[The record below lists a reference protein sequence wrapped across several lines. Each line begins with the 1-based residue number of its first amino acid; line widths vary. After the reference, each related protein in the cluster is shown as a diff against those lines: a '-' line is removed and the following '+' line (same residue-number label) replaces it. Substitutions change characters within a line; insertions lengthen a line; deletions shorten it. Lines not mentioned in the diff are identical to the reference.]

1 VQPGLSNLQQIKTLL
16 NSPISAF
23 EARAANL
30 LKKLSIDT
38 ALDLLFHLP
47 SGILYRHKAERV
59 SNLKAGDY
67 NTICLHIDEYA
78 QPRWGKR
85 GAQPFRIY
93 CSDKD
98 GDLLTLVFFNIRMQ
112 YIESQFPLNQMRA
125 ISGRAEKYKG
135 KVQIVHPDKSASVH
149 LLDKLCGV
157 DVLYPLTAGL
167 SNGAI
172 QRCIAQLLGQL
183 GCIWDLEDWFDGKIL
198 KEYGLS
204 GWYESLLAVHTP
216 KSEQDLDI
224 SDSRARLRLALDEL
238 VDRDKKVE
246 QNRLQRQGASGAV
259 IPPSTILRRDF
270 FQTRP
275 DLVLTQGQTEALK
288 DIDQDLCAPCPALRL
303 IQGDVGCGKTL
314 VAFLAMLSAVEAEYQ
329 CALLAPTEVLAKQ
342 HFETIVNLCGFGGL
356 TIALLTASN
365 NGGAVYAKIKDGI
378 TNIVV
383 GTHAMLEEKVVFK
396 KLGLVVIDE
405 QHRFGVDQRESL
417 QKKNEQAN
425 VIYLSATPIP
435 RTLLMVYDGSVD
447 ISEIHDKPKD
457 RLSIKTS
464 VLPLDK
470 LQPLIDRI
478 RELLASGDQV
488 YWVCPLVEESE
499 KLDLAAAKS
508 RFEYLQT
515 QLSGFNV
522 GLIHG
527 KQKGKDQTMLGF
539 KNGGIRLLVS
549 TTVIEVGIDIPNASL
564 IVIEHAER
572 FGLAQLHQLR
582 GRVGR
587 GNKQSHCVLLYQPP
601 LSDIA
606 HRRLK
611 IIQKNN
617 DGFAI
622 AEEDLHIRRGGDVLG
637 IKQSGIPEFK
647 TCSLKEA
654 CSLAKLV
661 RSISHQAKDNPILN

>member
-1 VQPGLSNLQQIKTLL
+1 LSNIKRIKTLL
-16 NSPISAF
+16 NDPISVF
-23 EARAANL
+23 EARTANL
-30 LKKLSIDT
+30 LKKLGIET

-47 SGILYRHKAERV
+47 SGTLYRHKADCV
-59 SNLKAGDY
+59 SALKIGDY
-67 NTICLHIDEYA
+67 NTICLRIDEYV
-78 QPRWGKR
+78 QPHWGKR

-98 GDLLTLVFFNIRMQ
+98 GDGLTLVFFNARMQ
-112 YIESQFPLNQMRA
+112 YIESQFPLNQTRA
-125 ISGRAEKYKG
+125 ISGRVEKYKG
-135 KVQIVHPDKSASVH
+135 KIQIAHPDKAAPAH

-167 SNGAI
+167 NNGTI
-172 QRCIAQLLGQL
+172 QRCIAQLLKQL
-183 GCIWDLEDWFDGKIL
+183 GCIWDLEDWFDEKTL
-198 KEYGLS
+198 KEYELS
-204 GWYESLLAVHTP
+204 GWYESLLAVHAP
-216 KSEQDLDI
+216 KFEQDLNI
-224 SDSRARLRLALDEL
+224 STSKARLRLALDEL
-238 VDRDKKVE
+238 VTRGKKVE
-246 QNRLQRQGASGAV
+246 QNRLQRQSASGAV

-275 DLVLTQGQTEALK
+275 DLILTQGQTDALK
-288 DIDQDLCAPCPALRL
+288 DIDQDLSAHYPALRL
-303 IQGDVGCGKTL
+303 VQGDVGCGKTL
-314 VAFLAMLSAVEAEYQ
+314 VAFLAMLSSVEAGYQ

-365 NGGAVYAKIKDGI
+365 NSKAVYAKIKDGI

-383 GTHAMLEEKVVFK
+383 GTHALLEEKVVFK
-396 KLGLVVIDE
+396 KLGLIVIDE

-417 QKKNEQAN
+417 RKRNEQAS

-457 RLSIKTS
+457 RLSVMTS

-470 LQPLIDRI
+470 LPLLIDRVHK
-478 RELLASGDQV
+478 LLASGDQI

-508 RFEYLQT
+508 RFEYLKT
-515 QLSGFNV
+515 QLDGFNV

-527 KQKGKDQTMLGF
+527 KQKDKNQTMLSF
-539 KNGGIRLLVS
+539 KNGSIRLLVS
-549 TTVIEVGIDIPNASL
+549 TTVIEVGIDVPNASL
-564 IVIEHAER
+564 MVIEHAER

-587 GNKQSHCVLLYQPP
+587 GSKQSHCVLLYQPP
-601 LSDIA
+601 LSDTA

-611 IIQKNN
+611 VIQKNS
-617 DGFAI
+617 DGFVI
-622 AEEDLHIRRGGDVLG
+622 AHEDLHIRHGGDVLG
-637 IKQSGIPEFK
+637 IKQSGVPEFK

-661 RSISHQAKDNPILN
+661 RSIAHRVKDNLILN